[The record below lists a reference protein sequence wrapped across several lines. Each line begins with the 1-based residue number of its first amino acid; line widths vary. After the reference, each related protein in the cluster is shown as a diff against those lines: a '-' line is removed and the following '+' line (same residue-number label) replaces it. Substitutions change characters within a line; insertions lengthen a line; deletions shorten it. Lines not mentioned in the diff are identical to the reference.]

1 MPTEV
6 SLSES
11 SPHADASAPPTQMIV
26 PARQKDEDEI
36 SILDVLIVIAERK
49 RRVFAI
55 TIGFAILA
63 ALVSLILPVHYT
75 AEATIL
81 PPQQGNTMTSILTS
95 ELSNMGGGSGGGM
108 AALAGGALGIKDQ
121 NDTYVAMLKSES
133 VEDAMVQRYGLMKE
147 YHADYLS
154 FARKDFEDH
163 AKAEANKKDGLIHIT
178 VNDANSDRAA
188 ELANGW
194 VDQFRKLSERL
205 AIGEAAQRRL
215 FFEQQL
221 EQAKDK
227 LADAEEALKRTEQQ
241 TGLIELNS
249 QARVLIES
257 AAALRAQIT
266 AKEVEIQSM
275 KTFATGQNAQVIQAE
290 QELDSLRA
298 QLAKLGG
305 NETDPDSDM
314 MMAKGKVTEAGLEYV
329 RKLRDVKYYETI
341 FEILARQFELA
352 KLDEAREGSIVQVV
366 DPAIPPDRRSFPKR
380 GYIVMG
386 ATAAGFLFGLIF
398 VVMQASFENLQK
410 DPEVKQKLALLRR
423 SLRFRK
429 GTQARHA

>member
-1 MPTEV
+1 MSTV
-6 SLSES
+6 
-11 SPHADASAPPTQMIV
+11 
-26 PARQKDEDEI
+26 
-36 SILDVLIVIAERK
+36 
-49 RRVFAI
+49 
-55 TIGFAILA
+55 
-63 ALVSLILPVHYT
+63 
-75 AEATIL
+75 
-81 PPQQGNTMTSILTS
+81 
-95 ELSNMGGGSGGGM
+95 
-108 AALAGGALGIKDQ
+108 
-121 NDTYVAMLKSES
+121 
-133 VEDAMVQRYGLMKE
+133 
-147 YHADYLS
+147 
-154 FARKDFEDH
+154 
-163 AKAEANKKDGLIHIT
+163 EANKKDGLIHIS
-178 VNDANSDRAA
+178 VNDSNAERAA

-241 TGLIELNS
+241 TGLIELDS

-275 KTFATGQNAQVIQAE
+275 KTFATGQNAQVIQAQ

-314 MMAKGKVTEAGLEYV
+314 VMAKGKVTEAGLEYV

-380 GYIVMG
+380 GCIVMG
-386 ATAAGFLFGLIF
+386 ATAAGFLFGIIF
-398 VVMQASFENLQK
+398 VVLQASFENLQK
-410 DPEVKQKLALLRR
+410 DPEVKQKLAFLRR
-423 SLRFRK
+423 SLRFRR
-429 GTQARHA
+429 GTKTRDA

>member
-63 ALVSLILPVHYT
+63 ALVSLILPEHYT
-75 AEATIL
+75 AEVTIL
-81 PPQQGNTMTSILTS
+81 PPQQGNTMTSMLTS
-95 ELSNMGGGSGGGM
+95 ELSNVGGGGI

-121 NDTYVAMLKSES
+121 NDMYVAMLKSES

-305 NETDPDSDM
+305 NEADPDSDM
-314 MMAKGKVTEAGLEYV
+314 VMAKGKVTEAGLEYV

-423 SLRFRK
+423 SLRFRG
-429 GTQARHA
+429 GTKTRDA

>member
-1 MPTEV
+1 MPTDV

-11 SPHADASAPPTQMIV
+11 SPHADASAPPTRMIV
-26 PARQKDEDEI
+26 PPRQKDEDEI

-49 RRVFAI
+49 RRVIAI

-63 ALVSLILPVHYT
+63 AVVSLLLPERYT
-75 AEATIL
+75 AEVTIL
-81 PPQQGNTMTSILTS
+81 PPQQGNTMTSMLTS
-95 ELSNMGGGSGGGM
+95 ELSNVGGGM

-121 NDTYVAMLKSES
+121 NDMYVAMLKSET

-154 FARKDFEDH
+154 FARKDFENH
-163 AKAEANKKDGLIHIT
+163 AKVEASKKDGLIHIA
-178 VNDANSDRAA
+178 VNDSNAQRAA

-241 TGLIELNS
+241 TGLIELDS

-275 KTFATGQNAQVIQAE
+275 KTFATGQNAQVIQAQ

-314 MMAKGKVTEAGLEYV
+314 VMAKGKVTEAGLEYV

-380 GYIVMG
+380 GYIVLG

-410 DPEVKQKLALLRR
+410 DPEAKQKLAILRR
-423 SLRFRK
+423 SLRFRR
-429 GTQARHA
+429 GTKTRDA